1 MKVTSLLVAIASAIL
16 PMLGAMIMLWSD
28 VQTMKKTKLEYR
40 ELAEFRTEVT
50 GKLST
55 INESIKGLD
64 GSVGRLLDERRITY
78 EQKVSGH

>member
-64 GSVGRLLDERRITY
+64 GSVGRLLDERRIAY
-78 EQKVSGH
+78 EQKVSGY

>member
-64 GSVGRLLDERRITY
+64 SSVGRLLDERRITY

>member
-1 MKVTSLLVAIASAIL
+1 MKLTTLLVAIATAIL
-16 PMLGAMIMLWSD
+16 PMLGAMILMWSD

-40 ELAEFRTEVT
+40 ELADFRTEVT

-64 GSVGRLLDERRITY
+64 RSVSRLLDERKIDY
-78 EQKVSGH
+78 EQKVSGY